1 MSLETGS
8 HSHTGANGKGRT
20 MERGVMVGGVL
31 IAVSLLIAMFLNHS
45 VREPVAPAGDA
56 LAEAVAPQAS
66 MLRRDASPFPIDA
79 DRAIAGKAVFA
90 RECARC
96 HEGDRTGPRD
106 DHTQLVLLDGIR
118 LRAPYLHAGSVAKVS
133 EQAKSKSGHLFGS
146 GLSAVE
152 KDDLLEYL
160 KTL

>member
-1 MSLETGS
+1 
-8 HSHTGANGKGRT
+8 

-45 VREPVAPAGDA
+45 ADERVAPAADA
-56 LAEAVAPQAS
+56 LAEAVAPQAEIA
-66 MLRRDASPFPIDA
+66 LANAAPTPIDA
-79 DRAIAGKAVFA
+79 ERATAGKAVFA

-96 HEGDRTGPRD
+96 HEGDRTGPRGVD
-106 DHTQLVLLDGIR
+106 PQLVLLDGIW

-133 EQAKSKSGHLFGS
+133 EEAKSKGGHLFGS
-146 GLSAVE
+146 GLSAIE